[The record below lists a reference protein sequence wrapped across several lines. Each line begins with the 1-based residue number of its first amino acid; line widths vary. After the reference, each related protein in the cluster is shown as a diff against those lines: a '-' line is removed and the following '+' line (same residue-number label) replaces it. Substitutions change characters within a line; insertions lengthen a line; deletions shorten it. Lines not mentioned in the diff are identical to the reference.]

1 MNEIIKAVSI
11 LGLTLMGSGFI
22 IGLFD
27 YLKSKA
33 ENSPTLKEKI
43 EIIENIIESSVI
55 YINQTFVDI
64 LKENDDFDNNEKY
77 EAFNKAKKLI
87 LSQLSTDLLK
97 VIKDIYG
104 DKLTIAEFESS
115 CKCNAL
121 TSDDGFGH
129 YADDEYEY
137 NICVNCSNGA
147 LGKSNKNFKY
157 VIWYNK

>member
-11 LGLTLMGSGFI
+11 LGITLMGSGFI

-55 YINQTFVDI
+55 YVNQTFVNI
-64 LKENDDFDNNEKY
+64 LKENGDFDNDEKY

-104 DKLTIAEFESS
+104 DVDSYINIMIESYVN
-115 CKCNAL
+115 KHK
-121 TSDDGFGH
+121 TSFIIKDEVNKEAGFT
-129 YADDEYEY
+129 
-137 NICVNCSNGA
+137 
-147 LGKSNKNFKY
+147 LL
-157 VIWYNK
+157 

>member
-104 DKLTIAEFESS
+104 DVDCYIDTMIESNVNKHKTSFIVEDEIDKESISTVITETMDLNDQSNETI
-115 CKCNAL
+115 
-121 TSDDGFGH
+121 
-129 YADDEYEY
+129 
-137 NICVNCSNGA
+137 NCANT
-147 LGKSNKNFKY
+147 K
-157 VIWYNK
+157 

>member
-55 YINQTFVDI
+55 YVNQTFVNI
-64 LKENDDFDNNEKY
+64 LKENGNFDNDDKLK
-77 EAFNKAKKLI
+77 AFNEAKTLI
-87 LSQLSTDLLK
+87 SSQLSRSTDLLK

-104 DKLTIAEFESS
+104 DVDSYINIMIESYVN
-115 CKCNAL
+115 KHK
-121 TSDDGFGH
+121 TSFIIKDEVNEEAGFT
-129 YADDEYEY
+129 
-137 NICVNCSNGA
+137 
-147 LGKSNKNFKY
+147 LL
-157 VIWYNK
+157 

>member
-55 YINQTFVDI
+55 YVNQTFVNI
-64 LKENDDFDNNEKY
+64 LKENGDFNNDDKLK
-77 EAFNKAKKLI
+77 AFNEAKTLI
-87 LSQLSTDLLK
+87 SSQLSRSTDLLK

-104 DKLTIAEFESS
+104 DVDSYINIMIESYVN
-115 CKCNAL
+115 KHK
-121 TSDDGFGH
+121 TSFIIKDEVNKEAGFT
-129 YADDEYEY
+129 
-137 NICVNCSNGA
+137 
-147 LGKSNKNFKY
+147 LL
-157 VIWYNK
+157 

>member
-11 LGLTLMGSGFI
+11 LGLSLMGSGFI

-64 LKENDDFDNNEKY
+64 LKENDDFGNNEKY

-104 DKLTIAEFESS
+104 DVDCYIDTMIESNVNKHKTSFIVEDEIDKESISTVITETIDL
-115 CKCNAL
+115 N
-121 TSDDGFGH
+121 DQ
-129 YADDEYEY
+129 
-137 NICVNCSNGA
+137 SNETITCA
-147 LGKSNKNFKY
+147 NTK
-157 VIWYNK
+157 

>member
-64 LKENDDFDNNEKY
+64 LKENDDFGNNEKY

-104 DKLTIAEFESS
+104 DMDCYIDTMIESNVNKHKTLFIVEDEIDKESISTVITESIDLNDQSNETI
-115 CKCNAL
+115 
-121 TSDDGFGH
+121 
-129 YADDEYEY
+129 
-137 NICVNCSNGA
+137 NCANT
-147 LGKSNKNFKY
+147 K
-157 VIWYNK
+157 

>member
-64 LKENDDFDNNEKY
+64 LKENDDFDNEDKL

-97 VIKDIYG
+97 VIKDIYEDVDCYIDTMIESNVNKHKTSFIVEDEIDQG
-104 DKLTIAEFESS
+104 ISKYIHCNNGETIDCANT
-115 CKCNAL
+115 K
-121 TSDDGFGH
+121 
-129 YADDEYEY
+129 
-137 NICVNCSNGA
+137 
-147 LGKSNKNFKY
+147 
-157 VIWYNK
+157 

>member
-104 DKLTIAEFESS
+104 DVDCYIDTMIESNVNKHKTSFIVEDEIDKESISTVITETIDL
-115 CKCNAL
+115 N
-121 TSDDGFGH
+121 DQ
-129 YADDEYEY
+129 
-137 NICVNCSNGA
+137 SNETIDCA
-147 LGKSNKNFKY
+147 NNLNK
-157 VIWYNK
+157 